1 MKATTTNRW
10 IGTVVLIV
18 ALVGLWQGV
27 FYATGLA
34 GGKPAPAKVTP
45 PGMVALWAPK
55 TDWVDMKVW
64 GRTHPTWEPDE

>member
-1 MKATTTNRW
+1 MTKQGIAA
-10 IGTVVLIV
+10 VVLIV

-34 GGKPAPAKVTP
+34 GGKGAPAKV
-45 PGMVALWAPK
+45 VAPVAVGLWVPK

-64 GRTHPTWEPDE
+64 ARTHPTWEPDD